1 VKNVEWLS
9 CFDICVGYLR
19 FFINDLCFISS
30 ISHLIVSDCETL
42 AFIMICISDI
52 FSTLLLSNPI
62 CVVRILLILAVSAEK
77 DRPHRRNMSKEWFS
91 LLVLEGKSERQ

>member
-42 AFIMICISDI
+42 AFIMICIDPGRKRRKGSPPQTKHVQRMVLSTRPRRKIGATIAFCKI
-52 FSTLLLSNPI
+52 FVFATEIVEDP
-62 CVVRILLILAVSAEK
+62 R
-77 DRPHRRNMSKEWFS
+77 FS
-91 LLVLEGKSERQ
+91 